1 MRIKKGMQD
10 KSPRGRVSTPDDV
23 ALAILSITTG
33 SDLVTGHVL
42 PVEGGM
48 LIGG

>member
-1 MRIKKGMQD
+1 MQD
-10 KSPRGRVSTPDDV
+10 KSPLGRVCTPDDV
-23 ALAILSITTG
+23 AQTILAVITG